1 MQTDPTPPRRRL
13 RAAALGAGWL
23 AATAGVA
30 AGAWLAVSAA
40 GDGLGTGQRVL
51 TADQVR
57 ARLADVDGTGGPAST
72 PPTGEPTA
80 APGSADQPDDAPV
93 AGSGATPGASPSGP
107 PEGSGGGGSA
117 PGGGSSSGSGDGSG
131 DGSDGTRPGG
141 SVATSRPVTSAPA
154 APVRTSA
161 VATSGGT
168 AAVSCQG
175 AVVSLRYATPRDGW
189 TVAVQDR
196 GPEKVEVV
204 FARPTGDGSGGSG
217 GSGDSSGDH
226 GSGGSGGGD
235 QGGHGPEATA
245 KATCVGG
252 TPVWETEQH

>member
-40 GDGLGTGQRVL
+40 GDGLGVGQRVL

-57 ARLADVDGTGGPAST
+57 ARLADVEAADDQAGDPTGDAAT
-72 PPTGEPTA
+72 PPTTAAGPTPAPTA
-80 APGSADQPDDAPV
+80 GDRPDGGQDEPAITSPAGPDGSAGA
-93 AGSGATPGASPSGP
+93 GATAGGSTAGGST
-107 PEGSGGGGSA
+107 SGGG
-117 PGGGSSSGSGDGSG
+117 SG
-131 DGSDGTRPGG
+131 GTRPGG
-141 SVATSRPVTSAPA
+141 TTSHPRPATSAAA
-154 APVRTSA
+154 APVRTGA
-161 VATSGGT
+161 VAVSGGT
-168 AAVSCQG
+168 AAVACQG
-175 AVVSLRYATPRDGW
+175 PVVSLRYATPRDGW

-204 FARPTGDGSGGSG
+204 FTRATGESGGGSGSGGSG
-217 GSGDSSGDH
+217 EDH
-226 GSGGSGGGD
+226 GGGG
-235 QGGHGPEATA
+235 HEPEATA